1 MRLITLT
8 PITGSG
14 EDMFDGYLET
24 QTETANEISK
34 TFSVAGLNAVVV
46 LNNYGVEASLRINGP
61 QLAYYSLDEGSG
73 AIAIDNSGNGND
85 GTITGSPVW
94 GGGVSGGGLIFDGVD
109 DTVYAP
115 TLLLPN
121 DAFSIN
127 LWIKTYTIESGKYS
141 AIFDSPNFIKIRL
154 DANILNVFVY
164 SSGSYEPRLSGPV
177 ISENIWYNISVTW
190 DGSLL
195 SLYVNGVIY
204 NSITR
209 GPITATSGVYIGTGA
224 TDKWLGEI
232 DEVRIYDES
241 FDAQKISNLYLY
253 GNPDGQTTQT
263 ISLIRDSIKDWWDYF
278 FAPSR
283 IGRDCV
289 FYFPTQPAGSTATL
303 KIKYPGGT
311 AKCGMCITGLA
322 KNIMSTGYDLKIGI
336 SDYSKYVTNDFGNV
350 YLNPGPWSKTV
361 DAGLF
366 TNKANLDVAFRDII
380 KNRGT
385 ACVFD
390 YNEYQNDLTEYHT
403 SENGFSSLVV
413 YGHTDDF
420 SSAINSGIATATHSA
435 KGLI

>member
-24 QTETANEISK
+24 QTETAEEISK
-34 TFSVAGLNAVVV
+34 TFSVSGSNAVVV
-46 LNNYGVEASLRINGP
+46 LNNYGIEASLRINGP
-61 QLAYYSLDEGSG
+61 QLAYYSFDEGSG
-73 AIAIDNSGNGND
+73 EIAIDNSGNGND
-85 GTITGSPVW
+85 GIIYGSPVW

-109 DTVYAP
+109 DAVYAS

-127 LWIKTYTIESGKYS
+127 LWIKTYTIASGDRVIFYS
-141 AIFDSPNFIKIRL
+141 DRFILIRV
-154 DANILNVFVY
+154 DANRLYVFVY

-209 GPITATSGVYIGTGA
+209 GPITATSGAYIGRGFGLP
-224 TDKWLGEI
+224 WLGEI

-253 GNPDGQTTQT
+253 GHPDGQTTQT

-283 IGRDCV
+283 IGLDCV
-289 FYFPTQPAGSTATL
+289 FYFPTQSAGSTATL

-311 AKCGMCITGLA
+311 AKCGMCVTGVA
-322 KNIMSTGYDLKIGI
+322 KEIMTTRYDVEIGI
-336 SDYSKYVTNDFGNV
+336 SDYSKYVTNDFGNI
-350 YLNPGPWSKTV
+350 YLNPGPWAKTV
-361 DAGLF
+361 EAGLF
-366 TNKANLDVAFRDII
+366 TSKANLDVAFRDIA
-380 KNRGT
+380 KNRGA

-413 YGHTDDF
+413 YGYTDDF
-420 SSAINSGIATATHSA
+420 SSEINSDIATATHSA